1 VIIITQKLAAILIGS
16 LLISIGINGFLVP
29 HHLIDGGVDGIAL
42 ILHYYFDYKTGLCIL
57 FLSLPLCFFSW
68 FFKPVYFYSS
78 IHGLLISAFFIDLLD
93 PLRTQFSLPIFL
105 SSLIGGSL
113 IGIGIGVMLRNDT
126 STGGTDLLA
135 RLISDS
141 TKINI
146 GISILI
152 IDGLVAAAGYKT
164 LGLRSFFFSCVT
176 IGIIALIT
184 HIIMKPSE
192 H

>member
-1 VIIITQKLAAILIGS
+1 MIITQKIAAIIIGS

-57 FLSLPLCFFSW
+57 LLSLPLCVYSW
-68 FFKPVYFYSS
+68 FYKPAYFYSS
-78 IHGLLISAFFIDLLD
+78 IHGLLVSALFIDLLD

-105 SSLIGGSL
+105 SSLIGGAL
-113 IGIGIGVMLRNDT
+113 IGIGIGIMLRNDT

-141 TKINI
+141 TRLNI
-146 GISILI
+146 GLAILI
-152 IDGLVAAAGYKT
+152 IDGLVALAGYKT
-164 LGLRSFFFSCVT
+164 LGFRSFFFSCVS
-176 IGIIALIT
+176 IGIIALVT
-184 HIIMKPSE
+184 SIIMKPSE